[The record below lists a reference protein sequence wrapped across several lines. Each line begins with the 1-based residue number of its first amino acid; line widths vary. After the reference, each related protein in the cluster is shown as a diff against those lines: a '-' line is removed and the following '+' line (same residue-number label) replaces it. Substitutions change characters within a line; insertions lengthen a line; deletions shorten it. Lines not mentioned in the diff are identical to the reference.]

1 MRLDPGSGTVVPVL
15 ETRRSESF
23 KGVNDLVF
31 ASNGDLYFTDQG
43 QTGLHDATGRVYR
56 LRVDGRLDLLIGTV
70 PSPNGI
76 ALNLPETQV
85 YIAVTRANAV
95 WRLPLMADGDVSKA
109 GHWIQLS
116 GGLAGPDGM
125 ALDDEGG
132 LAVAH
137 IGTGVWRF
145 DPLGRPTHWIAAEG
159 RAITNVVYGGPDRRS
174 LFIVDSS
181 RGCILR
187 AEMPVSGRVPY
198 AHQ

>member
-1 MRLDPGSGTVVPVL
+1 
-15 ETRRSESF
+15 
-23 KGVNDLVF
+23 
-31 ASNGDLYFTDQG
+31 
-43 QTGLHDATGRVYR
+43 
-56 LRVDGRLDLLIGTV
+56 
-70 PSPNGI
+70 
-76 ALNLPETQV
+76 
-85 YIAVTRANAV
+85 
-95 WRLPLMADGDVSKA
+95 
-109 GHWIQLS
+109 
-116 GGLAGPDGM
+116 M

-159 RAITNVVYGGPDRRS
+159 RAITNVAYGGPDRRS

-198 AHQ
+198 AHR